1 MEARAGIH
9 FAVEEMIAFRRL
21 PSILA
26 SSSQPPQSMFF
37 SFSHFCLDFGI
48 LSIVFGLLGYW
59 RAKSKASLIAGG
71 ISGGLLILSYFLN
84 PPYGLYLGLGVCVL
98 LTGRFLPAFLKN
110 KKIYPAGI
118 MAILALIGTIMGVLH
133 LFQK

>member
-1 MEARAGIH
+1 
-9 FAVEEMIAFRRL
+9 
-21 PSILA
+21 
-26 SSSQPPQSMFF
+26 MFF
-37 SFSHFCLDFGI
+37 SFPHFCLDFGI

-98 LTGRFLPAFLKN
+98 LMGRFLPAFLKN
-110 KKIYPAGI
+110 KKIYPSGI
-118 MAILALIGTIMGVLH
+118 MAILALIGTVMGVLH